1 MYDKSVRRRRAVL
14 ILLVVCSLIL
24 LTAYFGESPGSP
36 LHSVQRG
43 FLQVVSP
50 IQDGASRALK
60 PVRDLFGW
68 FGDTLDAKKERDEL
82 RKELEAT
89 RKEAI
94 ANEAAAR
101 EAAELRKLVGLDQE
115 LGTDQMGPVTARV
128 ITRSP
133 TLWYSTVSINKG
145 TSSGVRVDQPVINGD
160 GLVGTITAATTNAAI
175 VTLITDHTSGVSAV
189 VNESG
194 VAGVVQPAV
203 GKPDDLLMQYIRRGD
218 RIDKGQTVVTAGSTS
233 QRYESLFPSGI
244 PIGTVNK
251 VDDTELDVYQ
261 RVHVKPFAELR
272 RLDIVQ
278 VLTKPHGDGE
288 AAG

>member
-1 MYDKSVRRRRAVL
+1 VYDKSVRRRRAVL

-24 LTAYFGESPGSP
+24 LTAYFGESQSSP

-82 RKELEAT
+82 RKELEAS
-89 RKEAI
+89 REEAI

-101 EAAELRKLVGLDQE
+101 EAVQLRKLVGLDQE
-115 LGTDQMGPVTARV
+115 IGTDQMDPVAARV

-145 TSSGVRVDQPVINGD
+145 TSSGVRIDQPVINGD
-160 GLVGTITAATTNAAI
+160 GLVGTITSATSNAAI

-189 VNESG
+189 INESG

-203 GKPDDLLMQYIRRGD
+203 GKPDDLLMEYIRRGD
-218 RIDKGQTVVTAGSTS
+218 RIEKGQTVVTAGSRS
-233 QRYESLFPSGI
+233 QRYESLFPPGI
-244 PIGTVNK
+244 PIGTVSK
-251 VDDTELDVYQ
+251 VDDEELDVNQ
-261 RVHVKPFAELR
+261 SVHVKPFAQLR
-272 RLDIVQ
+272 RLDVLQ
-278 VLTKPHGDGE
+278 VLTRPQGGRE
-288 AAG
+288 ASG

>member
-1 MYDKSVRRRRAVL
+1 VYDKSVRRRRAVL

-24 LTAYFGESPGSP
+24 LTAYFGESQSSP

-82 RKELEAT
+82 RKELEAS

-101 EAAELRKLVGLDQE
+101 EAVQLRKLVGLDQE
-115 LGTDQMGPVTARV
+115 IGTDQMDPVAARV

-145 TSSGVRVDQPVINGD
+145 TSSGVRIDQPVINGD
-160 GLVGTITAATTNAAI
+160 GLVGTITSATSNAAI

-189 VNESG
+189 INESG

-203 GKPDDLLMQYIRRGD
+203 GTPDDLLMEYIRRGD
-218 RIDKGQTVVTAGSTS
+218 RIEKGQTVVTAGSKS
-233 QRYESLFPSGI
+233 QRYESLFPPGI
-244 PIGTVNK
+244 PIGTVSK
-251 VDDTELDVYQ
+251 VDDEELDVNQ
-261 RVHVKPFAELR
+261 SVHVKPFAQLR
-272 RLDIVQ
+272 RLDVLQ
-278 VLTKPHGDGE
+278 VLTKPQGGGE
-288 AAG
+288 ASG

>member
-1 MYDKSVRRRRAVL
+1 VYDKSVRRRRAVL

-24 LTAYFGESPGSP
+24 LTAYFGESQSSP

-101 EAAELRKLVGLDQE
+101 ESVQLRKLVGLDQQI
-115 LGTDQMGPVTARV
+115 GTDQMDPVAARV

-145 TSSGVRVDQPVINGD
+145 TSSGVRIDQPVINGD
-160 GLVGTITAATTNAAI
+160 GLVGTITSATSNAAI

-189 VNESG
+189 INESG

-203 GKPDDLLMQYIRRGD
+203 GKPDDLLMEYIRRGD
-218 RIDKGQTVVTAGSTS
+218 RIEKGQTVVTAGSKS
-233 QRYESLFPSGI
+233 QRYESLFPPGI
-244 PIGTVNK
+244 PIGTVAK
-251 VDDTELDVYQ
+251 VDDEELDVNQ
-261 RVHVKPFAELR
+261 SVHVKPFAQLR
-272 RLDIVQ
+272 RLDVLQ
-278 VLTKPHGDGE
+278 VLTKPQGGGE
-288 AAG
+288 ASG

>member
-14 ILLVVCSLIL
+14 ALLVVCSLIL
-24 LTAYFGESPGSP
+24 LTAYFGESPSSP

-50 IQDGASRALK
+50 IQEGASRALK

-68 FGDTLDAKKERDEL
+68 FGDTLDAKEERDKLRDEL
-82 RKELEAT
+82 EEA
-89 RKEAI
+89 RRAAI
-94 ANEAAAR
+94 ANAAAAR
-101 EAAELRKLVGLDQE
+101 EAEQLRKLLGLDEE
-115 LGTDQMGPVTARV
+115 LSLDEMGPVTARV

-145 TSSGVRVDQPVINGD
+145 TSDGVRVDQPVVNGD
-160 GLVGTITAATTNAAI
+160 GLVGTVTAATSNSAI

-203 GKPDDLLMQYIRRGD
+203 GKPDDLLLEYIRRGD
-218 RIDKGQTVVTAGSTS
+218 RIEEGQTIVTAGSRS
-233 QRYESLFPSGI
+233 RRYESLFPPGI
-244 PIGTVNK
+244 PVGEVTK
-251 VDDTELDVYQ
+251 VDDEEVDVYQ
-261 RVHVKPFAELR
+261 RVHVRPFAQLR
-272 RLDIVQ
+272 RLDVVQ
-278 VLTKPHGDGE
+278 VLTDPRGTG
-288 AAG
+288 AT

>member
-1 MYDKSVRRRRAVL
+1 VYDKTVRRRRLVL
-14 ILLVVCSLIL
+14 GLLVVCSLIL
-24 LTAYFGESPGSP
+24 LTAYFGEGAGSP

-68 FGDTLDAKKERDEL
+68 FGDTLDAKDERDKL
-82 RKELEAT
+82 RKELEQT
-89 RKEAI
+89 RRQAI
-94 ANEAAAR
+94 ANAAAAR
-101 EAAELRKLVGLDQE
+101 EVDQLRKLVALDKD
-115 LGTDQMGPVTARV
+115 LGVDQMSPVSARV

-145 TSSGVRVDQPVINGD
+145 TGDGVRVDQPVINGD
-160 GLVGTITAATTNAAI
+160 GLVGTVTSATGNAAI

-194 VAGVVQPAV
+194 VAGVIQPAV
-203 GKPDDLLMQYIRRGD
+203 GNPNDLLLEFIRRGD
-218 RIDKGQTVVTAGSTS
+218 RIETGQTVVTAGSRS
-233 QRYESLFPSGI
+233 QRYESLFPPGL
-244 PIGTVNK
+244 PVGRVTK

-261 RVHVKPFAELR
+261 RVHVKPVAQLR
-272 RLDIVQ
+272 RLDVVQ
-278 VLTKPHGDGE
+278 VLTDPLGARG
-288 AAG
+288 

>member
-1 MYDKSVRRRRAVL
+1 LYDKSVRRRRAVL

-24 LTAYFGESPGSP
+24 LTAYFGESQSSP

-89 RKEAI
+89 RREAI

-101 EAAELRKLVGLDQE
+101 ESAQLRKLVGLDEE
-115 LGTDQMGPVTARV
+115 LGTAEMAPVTARV

-145 TSSGVRVDQPVINGD
+145 TSSGVRIDQPVINGD
-160 GLVGTITAATTNAAI
+160 GLVGTITSATSNAAI
-175 VTLITDHTSGVSAV
+175 VTLITDHTSGVSTV
-189 VNESG
+189 INESG

-218 RIDKGQTVVTAGSTS
+218 RIEKGQTVVTAGSTS
-233 QRYESLFPSGI
+233 QRYESLFPPGI
-244 PIGTVNK
+244 PVGTVSK
-251 VDDTELDVYQ
+251 VDDEELDVYQ
-261 RVHVKPFAELR
+261 RVHVKPFAQLR
-272 RLDIVQ
+272 RLDVVQ
-278 VLTKPHGDGE
+278 VLTKPQGGGE

>member
-1 MYDKSVRRRRAVL
+1 VYDKSVRRRRAVL

-50 IQDGASRALK
+50 IQEGASRALK

-68 FGDTLDAKKERDEL
+68 FGDTLDAKEERDRLRDEL
-82 RKELEAT
+82 EEA
-89 RKEAI
+89 RRAAI
-94 ANEAAAR
+94 ANAAAAR
-101 EAAELRKLVGLDQE
+101 EAEQLRKLLGLDE
-115 LGTDQMGPVTARV
+115 RLGLEEMRPVTARV

-145 TSSGVRVDQPVINGD
+145 TSDGVRVDQPVVNGD
-160 GLVGTITAATTNAAI
+160 GLVGTVTAATSNSAI

-189 VNESG
+189 VNETG

-203 GKPDDLLMQYIRRGD
+203 GKPDDLLLEYIRRGD
-218 RIDKGQTVVTAGSTS
+218 RIEEGQTVVTAGSTS
-233 QRYESLFPSGI
+233 RRYESLFPPGI
-244 PIGTVNK
+244 PVGVITK
-251 VDDTELDVYQ
+251 VDDEELDIYQ
-261 RVHVKPFAELR
+261 RVHVRPFAQLR
-272 RLDIVQ
+272 RLDVVQ
-278 VLTKPHGDGE
+278 VLTDPNGGE
-288 AAG
+288 T

>member
-1 MYDKSVRRRRAVL
+1 VYDKSVRRRRAVL

-24 LTAYFGESPGSP
+24 LTAYFGESQSSP

-101 EAAELRKLVGLDQE
+101 ESVQLRKLVGLDQQI
-115 LGTDQMGPVTARV
+115 GTDQMDPVAARV

-145 TSSGVRVDQPVINGD
+145 TSSGVRIDQPVINGD
-160 GLVGTITAATTNAAI
+160 GLVGTITSATSNAAI

-189 VNESG
+189 INESG

-203 GKPDDLLMQYIRRGD
+203 GKPDDLLMEYIRRGD
-218 RIDKGQTVVTAGSTS
+218 RIEKGQTVVTAGSKS
-233 QRYESLFPSGI
+233 QRYESLFPPGI
-244 PIGTVNK
+244 PIGTVSK
-251 VDDTELDVYQ
+251 VDDEELDVNQ
-261 RVHVKPFAELR
+261 SVHVKPFAQLR
-272 RLDIVQ
+272 RLDVLQ
-278 VLTKPHGDGE
+278 VLTKPQGGGE
-288 AAG
+288 ASG

>member
-14 ILLVVCSLIL
+14 ALLVVCSLIL
-24 LTAYFGESPGSP
+24 LTAYFGESPSSP

-50 IQDGASRALK
+50 IQEGASRALK

-68 FGDTLDAKKERDEL
+68 FGDTLDAKEERDKLRDEL
-82 RKELEAT
+82 EEA
-89 RKEAI
+89 RRAAI
-94 ANEAAAR
+94 ANAAAAR
-101 EAAELRKLVGLDQE
+101 EAEQLRKLLGLDEE
-115 LGTDQMGPVTARV
+115 LSLDEMGPVTARV

-145 TSSGVRVDQPVINGD
+145 TSDGVRVDQPVVNGD
-160 GLVGTITAATTNAAI
+160 GLVGTVTAATGNSAI

-203 GKPDDLLMQYIRRGD
+203 GKPDDLLLEYIRRGD
-218 RIDKGQTVVTAGSTS
+218 RIEEGQTIVTAGSRS
-233 QRYESLFPSGI
+233 RRYESLFPPGI
-244 PIGTVNK
+244 PVGEVTK
-251 VDDTELDVYQ
+251 VDDEEVDVYQ
-261 RVHVKPFAELR
+261 RVHVRPFAQLR
-272 RLDIVQ
+272 RLDVVQ
-278 VLTKPHGDGE
+278 VLTDPQGTG
-288 AAG
+288 AT

>member
-50 IQDGASRALK
+50 IQEGASRALK

-68 FGDTLDAKKERDEL
+68 FGDTLDAKEERDRLRDEL
-82 RKELEAT
+82 EEA
-89 RKEAI
+89 RRAAI
-94 ANEAAAR
+94 ANAAAAR
-101 EAAELRKLVGLDQE
+101 EAEQLRKLLGLDE
-115 LGTDQMGPVTARV
+115 RLGLEEMRPVTARV

-145 TSSGVRVDQPVINGD
+145 TSDGVRVDQPVVNGD
-160 GLVGTITAATTNAAI
+160 GLVGTVTAATSNSAI

-189 VNESG
+189 VNETG

-203 GKPDDLLMQYIRRGD
+203 GKPDDLLLEYIRRGD
-218 RIDKGQTVVTAGSTS
+218 RIEEGQTVVTAGSTS
-233 QRYESLFPSGI
+233 RRYESLFPPGI
-244 PIGTVNK
+244 PVGVITK
-251 VDDTELDVYQ
+251 VDDEELDIYQ
-261 RVHVKPFAELR
+261 RVHVRPFAQLR
-272 RLDIVQ
+272 RLDVVQ
-278 VLTKPHGDGE
+278 VLTYPNGGE
-288 AAG
+288 T

>member
-50 IQDGASRALK
+50 IQEGASRALK

-68 FGDTLDAKKERDEL
+68 FGDTLDAKEERDRLRDEL
-82 RKELEAT
+82 EEA
-89 RKEAI
+89 RRAAI
-94 ANEAAAR
+94 ANAAAAR
-101 EAAELRKLVGLDQE
+101 EAEQLRKLLGLDE
-115 LGTDQMGPVTARV
+115 RLGLEEMRPVTARV

-145 TSSGVRVDQPVINGD
+145 TSDGVRVDQPVVNGD
-160 GLVGTITAATTNAAI
+160 GLVGTVTAATSNSAI

-189 VNESG
+189 VNETG

-203 GKPDDLLMQYIRRGD
+203 GKPDDLLLEYIRRGD
-218 RIDKGQTVVTAGSTS
+218 RIEEGQTVVTAGSTS
-233 QRYESLFPSGI
+233 RRYESLFPPGI
-244 PIGTVNK
+244 PVGVITK
-251 VDDTELDVYQ
+251 VDDEELDIYQ
-261 RVHVKPFAELR
+261 RVHVRPFAQLR
-272 RLDIVQ
+272 RLDVVQ
-278 VLTKPHGDGE
+278 VLTDPNGGE
-288 AAG
+288 T

>member
-1 MYDKSVRRRRAVL
+1 VYDKSVRRRRAVL

-24 LTAYFGESPGSP
+24 LTAYFGESQSSP

-101 EAAELRKLVGLDQE
+101 ESVQLRKLVGLDQE
-115 LGTDQMGPVTARV
+115 IGTDQMDPVAARV

-145 TSSGVRVDQPVINGD
+145 TSSGVRIDQPVINGD
-160 GLVGTITAATTNAAI
+160 GLVGTITSATSNAAI

-189 VNESG
+189 INESG

-218 RIDKGQTVVTAGSTS
+218 RIEKGQTVVTAGSKS
-233 QRYESLFPSGI
+233 QRYESLFPPGI
-244 PIGTVNK
+244 PIGTVSK
-251 VDDTELDVYQ
+251 VDDEELDVNQ
-261 RVHVKPFAELR
+261 SVHVKPFAQLR
-272 RLDIVQ
+272 RLDVLQ
-278 VLTKPHGDGE
+278 VLTKPQGGGE
-288 AAG
+288 ATG

>member
-1 MYDKSVRRRRAVL
+1 VYDKSVRRRRAVL

-24 LTAYFGESPGSP
+24 LTAYFGESQSSP

-68 FGDTLDAKKERDEL
+68 FGDTLDAKQERDEL

-101 EAAELRKLVGLDQE
+101 EVVELRKLVGLDE
-115 LGTDQMGPVTARV
+115 TVGTDQMDPVSARV

-145 TSSGVRVDQPVINGD
+145 TSSGVRIDQPVINGD
-160 GLVGTITAATTNAAI
+160 GLVGTITSATSNAAI

-203 GKPDDLLMQYIRRGD
+203 GNPNDLLLEFIRRGD
-218 RIDKGQTVVTAGSTS
+218 RIETGQTVVTAGSRS
-233 QRYESLFPSGI
+233 QRYESLFPPGI
-244 PIGTVNK
+244 PIGTVSK
-251 VDDTELDVYQ
+251 VDDEELDVNQ
-261 RVHVKPFAELR
+261 SVHVKPFAQLR
-272 RLDIVQ
+272 RLDVLK
-278 VLTKPHGDGE
+278 VLTKPQGGGE
-288 AAG
+288 ASG

>member
-1 MYDKSVRRRRAVL
+1 LYDKTVRRRRMVL
-14 ILLVVCSLIL
+14 GLLVVCSLIL
-24 LTAYFGESPGSP
+24 LTAYFGEGAGSP

-68 FGDTLDAKKERDEL
+68 FGDTLDAQDERDKL
-82 RKELEAT
+82 RKELEQT
-89 RKEAI
+89 RRQAI
-94 ANEAAAR
+94 ANAAAAR
-101 EAAELRKLVGLDQE
+101 EVEQLRKLVGLDRD
-115 LGTDQMGPVTARV
+115 LGIDQMDPVAARV

-145 TSSGVRVDQPVINGD
+145 TGDGVRVDQPVINGD
-160 GLVGTITAATTNAAI
+160 GLVGTVTSATGNAAI

-203 GKPDDLLMQYIRRGD
+203 GNPNDLLLEFIRRGD
-218 RIDKGQTVVTAGSTS
+218 RIETGQTVVTAGSRS
-233 QRYESLFPSGI
+233 QRYESLFPPGLPVGRVS
-244 PIGTVNK
+244 K
-251 VDDTELDVYQ
+251 VDDTELNVYQ
-261 RVHVKPFAELR
+261 RVHVKPFAQLR
-272 RLDIVQ
+272 RLDVVQ
-278 VLTKPHGDGE
+278 VLTDPLGASG
-288 AAG
+288 

>member
-1 MYDKSVRRRRAVL
+1 LYDKTVRRRRLVL
-14 ILLVVCSLIL
+14 GLLVVCSLIL
-24 LTAYFGESPGSP
+24 LTAYFGEGAGSP

-68 FGDTLDAKKERDEL
+68 FGDTLDAQDERDKL
-82 RKELEAT
+82 RKELEQT
-89 RKEAI
+89 RRQAI
-94 ANEAAAR
+94 ANAAAAR
-101 EAAELRKLVGLDQE
+101 EVEQLRKLVGLDRD
-115 LGTDQMGPVTARV
+115 LGIDQMDPVAARV

-145 TSSGVRVDQPVINGD
+145 TGDGVRVDQPVINGD
-160 GLVGTITAATTNAAI
+160 GLVGTVTSATGNAAI

-203 GKPDDLLMQYIRRGD
+203 GNPNDLLLEFIRRGD
-218 RIDKGQTVVTAGSTS
+218 RIETGQTVVTAGSRS
-233 QRYESLFPSGI
+233 QRYESLFPPGLPVGRVS
-244 PIGTVNK
+244 K

-261 RVHVKPFAELR
+261 RVHVKPFAQLR
-272 RLDIVQ
+272 RLDVVQ
-278 VLTKPHGDGE
+278 VLTDPLGASG
-288 AAG
+288 